1 MPGVNR
7 TQASGDYEVVAE
19 TLSATAKAL
28 IERAAVEPGMELLDV
43 ATGTG
48 NVALPAAQEAG
59 ARVTAL
65 DPLAELLDV
74 ARERGADAGVEIDW
88 VQGDPQ
94 ELPFE
99 DGSFDRV
106 LSAFGLMFSP
116 DHRRTA
122 DELIRVCRPGG
133 AIGICSWTAEG
144 TGGRVLRAVGSRVGT
159 PPEQAVPWGSEEHLR
174 ELLAERAR
182 EIQVERRWIRFAEE
196 SAEAWTAFMEESFGP
211 FVSARTT
218 LGGRWLDLRRELVR
232 IYEDANESQ
241 NGKLA
246 FRQEYLLAVV
256 RL

>member
-1 MPGVNR
+1 MNR
-7 TQASGDYEVVAE
+7 TPASGDFEVVAE
-19 TLSATAKAL
+19 TLSETAKTL
-28 IERAAVEPGMELLDV
+28 LERAAVEPGMELLDV

-65 DPLAELLDV
+65 DPLPELLDV

-99 DGSFDRV
+99 DERFDRV
-106 LSAFGLMFSP
+106 LSAFGVTFAP
-116 DHRRTA
+116 DPRRAA
-122 DELIRVCRPGG
+122 DELTRVCRPGG
-133 AIGICSWTAEG
+133 AIGICGWTDEG
-144 TGGRVLRAVGSRVGT
+144 TGGRVLRAVGSRVGAPT
-159 PPEQAVPWGSEEHLR
+159 EGAVLWGSEERLR
-174 ELLAERAR
+174 DLLGGRAR
-182 EIQVERRWIRFAEE
+182 EIQVERRAVRIAEE
-196 SAEAWTAFMEESFGP
+196 SADAWTAFMEESFGP
-211 FVSARTT
+211 FVSARTA
-218 LGGRWLDLRRELVR
+218 LGERWPELRRELVQ
-232 IYEDANESQ
+232 IYDDANESR